1 MRKRVVA
8 PAFGAAFLF
17 LAVSAA
23 TAQEATGEVI
33 SALRD
38 RAVVLD
44 IVARVVER
52 EENEVWNAASSRV
65 TIPGRPVSIKLVGTN
80 VVVLVQFTPYK
91 RDDGRQVLVAQG
103 QVWVNTKDAGMR
115 YQTTMETI
123 PVDFGERVYYFPLGS
138 HKGNNDA
145 RIEIQI
151 ELKPYQGETPAN
163 DAAPADAKAPGD
175 VKTPG
180 DAKAAAD
187 PKASTGAKVPPDVKA
202 PLKETAP
209 SKETATPKE
218 TAAPKETATPKE
230 TAAPKETAP
239 KSAAAPVVESTA
251 NPKITTPKNG
261 NTTESLKQAV
271 PQSDEARPIE

>member
-1 MRKRVVA
+1 MRKRVVV

-23 TAQEATGEVI
+23 VAQEATGEVM

-163 DAAPADAKAPGD
+163 DAAPADAKAQGD
-175 VKTPG
+175 AKAPG

-187 PKASTGAKVPPDVKA
+187 QKASSGAKVPTDAKA
-202 PLKETAP
+202 PLKEAVP
-209 SKETATPKE
+209 PKD
-218 TAAPKETATPKE
+218 AAPKETAVPKE
-230 TAAPKETAP
+230 TTP
-239 KSAAAPVVESTA
+239 KSATAPVVESTT
-251 NPKITTPKNG
+251 NPKIMTPKNG